1 MLEAADAGIGWGLF
15 VGGLSAHAGVF
26 VLTSILIS
34 WQVSCDVR
42 ACLCENL
49 SDGRGGDHYY
59 SFGTKPTLL
68 DTHPDALNLAVG
80 ADDMGRLPQCHHQRK
95 AQRSSIFLHADILAC
110 TG

>member
-68 DTHPDALNLAVG
+68 DTHPDALNLAAG
-80 ADDMGRLPQCHHQRK
+80 ADDMGRLP
-95 AQRSSIFLHADILAC
+95 
-110 TG
+110 